1 MGWIQNRVVAVFSA
15 AVAAASMSFVVD
27 AGPAGATDFGPVD
40 PTIADGDTDS
50 LRDILENQVGDGDV
64 VILQA
69 GATYVL
75 DSNDGDIDIDAA
87 VTIQGNGATIRQTV
101 ANSRVLDTEDNLT
114 LIDVTI
120 TGGREDSDGGGV
132 RVDDSNATL
141 TVQGSALTDNA
152 TVGTAQSCG
161 NDGGAIEA
169 DGALVIRNSTLSNNS
184 ACDDGGAFD
193 HNSEFTDATVVA
205 STLSGNCAEDD
216 GGASDSD
223 GDQTMVNS
231 TVTGN
236 TEDDQ
241 GALAV
246 DADAGLTLV
255 YSDVVQNT
263 HTDQVDCPNTTA
275 PAAAAAPEDPP
286 DAPDPDD
293 VKALDADE
301 PSNLDLGQ
309 GDLFAFGSVVAL
321 PLGTDA
327 VPFNCSLGSTT
338 SSGFNFSDDDTCEFT
353 NTAQGDRENAGDPG
367 LAALAS
373 NGGPTQTRLP
383 QQDSPLVNFIPI
395 PSCGGGNSLAGFA
408 VTTDQRGVSRPQETG
423 CEIGSVEIEPP
434 VPPEPVPAVPALA
447 APTAVPVEPRF
458 TG

>member
-1 MGWIQNRVVAVFSA
+1 MGWIRNRVAAVFSA
-15 AVAAASMSFVVD
+15 AVAAAAMSFVVAP

-50 LRDILENQVGDGDV
+50 LRDILENQVGGGDV

-101 ANSRVLDTEDNLT
+101 ADSRVLDTEDALT
-114 LIDVTI
+114 LQNVTI

-132 RVDDSNATL
+132 RVDDPAGL
-141 TVQGSALTDNA
+141 TVEGSTITDNVAGDGSDGGGVEVDGQLVVRNSTISNNSA
-152 TVGTAQSCG
+152 TD
-161 NDGGAIEA
+161 DGGAI
-169 DGALVIRNSTLSNNS
+169 DLV
-184 ACDDGGAFD
+184 AEGPK
-193 HNSEFTDATVVA
+193 ATVIA

-216 GGASDSD
+216 GGAADSD
-223 GDQTMVNS
+223 GDLKMVNS

-241 GALAV
+241 GALAM
-246 DADAGLTLV
+246 DGDTALTLV

-263 HTDQVDCPNTTA
+263 HTDEVECPNTTA
-275 PAAAAAPEDPP
+275 VGGAAVPEDPP
-286 DAPDPDD
+286 KPPEPDD
-293 VKALDADE
+293 VTALDTDE
-301 PSNLDLGQ
+301 PSNINISGAGKLLV
-309 GDLFAFGSVVAL
+309 FGSVVAL
-321 PLGTDA
+321 PVGSDP
-327 VPFNCSLGSTT
+327 VPSNCKFDEGSTT
-338 SSGFNFSDDDTCEFT
+338 SSGFNFSDDDTCGFS

-367 LAALAS
+367 LAALAN

-383 QQDSPLVNFIPI
+383 QPGSPLINFIPI
-395 PSCGGGNSLAGFA
+395 PDCGGGDDLAGFA
-408 VTTDQRGVSRPQETG
+408 VTEDQRGVSRPQETG

-434 VPPEPVPAVPALA
+434 APPPAPEA
-447 APTAVPVEPRF
+447 APTAAPVAVEPRF